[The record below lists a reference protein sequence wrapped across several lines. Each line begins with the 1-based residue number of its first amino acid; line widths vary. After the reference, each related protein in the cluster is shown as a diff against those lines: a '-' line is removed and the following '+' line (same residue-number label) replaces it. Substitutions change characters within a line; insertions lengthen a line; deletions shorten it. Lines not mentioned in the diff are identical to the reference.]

1 MTTIIDSVSLIPY
14 LASGKSRFYL
24 RLFSTGPDD
33 YAAST
38 ASPPFP
44 VIGGT
49 GPFSRV
55 VSAALASD
63 ADPSLLPLVLFS
75 QKDAYESEHP
85 PSLFNRNP
93 LVDEQWQ
100 KIFSRHN
107 RSEAKSSLLLLKDQV
122 SHDNRLLPFQSIF
135 FCQFRRVFFPPVC
148 PHCGHALH
156 LCRDDMI
163 LNKFGLPPYSTTLA
177 RHLFCGPCI
186 RTGEAAEFYVLAKN
200 HDDPELLV
208 KKDDLI
214 RKMGYLKAGQTHG
227 KTPLPCPDCSERKTC
242 YSSESI
248 VLDRISVF
256 SFFPFYMLI
265 FNADKIAEE
274 DFKKLISGEVLTSLE
289 PAPKKEDSPE
299 GEPQGIVLI
308 LQRILRRWQAETG
321 ESPAVTEPSAAATQA
336 DSPLDSSPDHDLE
349 PTRILTAKESKRI
362 TRPGT
367 AAPITGQD
375 LQKTVIVQ
383 KNRSGTGV
391 ACDSERPDLDKTR
404 ILRPVL
410 PHAGPA
416 NHTAADHAGG
426 LEKTRII
433 PSAPMKASSLS
444 DNQGP
449 VPETSGNRTAW
460 SPQDLEGKTVAQK
473 KHAPDLKKTTA
484 PGENGIL
491 EKTVMIHRGKPR
503 KKE

>member
-1 MTTIIDSVSLIPY
+1 MTTIIDSVSLLPY
-14 LASGKSRFYL
+14 LAPEKSRFYL

-33 YAAST
+33 YAPST
-38 ASPPFP
+38 AIPPFP
-44 VIGGT
+44 VIVGT
-49 GPFSRV
+49 GPFSMV
-55 VSAALASD
+55 LSAALASD

-135 FCQFRRVFFPPVC
+135 FCQFRRVCFPPVC
-148 PHCGHALH
+148 PHCGHELH
-156 LCRDDMI
+156 LCRDDTV

-177 RHLFCGPCI
+177 RHLFCGSCI
-186 RTGEAAEFYVLAKN
+186 RSGEAAEFYVLAKQ
-200 HDDPELLV
+200 HDDPEILV
-208 KKDDLI
+208 EKDDLI
-214 RKMGYLKAGQTHG
+214 RKMGHLNAGRIHG
-227 KTPLPCPDCSERKTC
+227 QTPLPCPDCSEWKTC
-242 YSSESI
+242 FGPESL
-248 VLDRISVF
+248 VVDRILVF

-274 DFKKLISGEVLTSLE
+274 DLKKLESGEALTSLE
-289 PAPKKEDSPE
+289 AAPKKEDSPE
-299 GEPQGIVLI
+299 GEPQGIVFV

-321 ESPAVTEPSAAATQA
+321 ESPAVTEPSAAAAQA
-336 DSPLDSSPDHDLE
+336 DSPLDSGPNHDLE

-375 LQKTVIVQ
+375 FQKTVIIQ
-383 KNRSGTGV
+383 KNRSGAGIASDSTGK
-391 ACDSERPDLDKTR
+391 DLDKTR
-404 ILRPVL
+404 VLRPTL
-410 PHAGPA
+410 PLSGPA
-416 NHTAADHAGG
+416 NHTAADDAGW

-433 PSAPMKASSLS
+433 TSVPMKASSLS

-449 VPETSGNRTAW
+449 VPEPSGNPAAW
-460 SPQDLEGKTVAQK
+460 PPQGLEGKTVAQK
-473 KHAPDLKKTTA
+473 KHVPDGKTTTF
-484 PGENGIL
+484 PGENVAVKAANMDPVDALRHI
-491 EKTVMIHRGKPR
+491 
-503 KKE
+503 